1 TPVAEAPVAPPTATA
16 PMEPAAPA
24 AAQLESPPSPQSEA
38 VSEPAAT
45 EATEA
50 AETPA
55 PTEEVAETPALVAD
69 RVPSEAP
76 VAEEPVTAKAA
87 QPVASPVQQM
97 IDLGAPLEEIGLQM
111 VETNPDK
118 LATVAPVEA
127 EAAPKLGRRPRPRP
141 TVETEELQQVQTGTK

>member
-1 TPVAEAPVAPPTATA
+1 
-16 PMEPAAPA
+16 MEPAAPA

-69 RVPSEAP
+69 KVPSEAP
-76 VAEEPVTAKAA
+76 VAEEPVTAQAA